1 MECLQQL
8 HMTENFPQIFGIY
21 LKQPLIP
28 HFMQSVG
35 PGSQDT
41 GWDCKAPLPPAQGD
55 GNLLLAP

>member
-1 MECLQQL
+1 
-8 HMTENFPQIFGIY
+8 MTENFPRIFGIY
-21 LKQPLIP
+21 LKQPLIL